1 MTSTKRTADEMSGA
15 DNSDGRTSPRAY
27 RRLEG
32 FIDEDYS
39 SEENTPDTHLSSPT
53 VADESET
60 YTGINKFKELLFNG
74 LPVNLMTTNFKNYLF
89 YTSNYRL
96 EEAKQSGAS
105 LADIIVGEDCLLTW
119 SGRTWDPIAESLHET
134 IQNRLVNLDEA
145 QKVGTLVREA
155 IISKTNRKLDEA
167 KTLGL
172 SLEDIRIGLNLLPVW
187 GAAADVAVPFLCE
200 GEEEDVEQDDMDE
213 GEDETGFIEGDEID
227 HLKFTDDALIEHGTV
242 EIASHASI
250 VEDVAFTDTS
260 DSDSDSEPDYDMDS
274 EGYFDDA
281 ISVDNLFDV
290 EPHYPDSEDDEANIF
305 HGAEVIDL
313 SSHPAIV
320 DLQIYMIEDEDE
332 VRDLPEMELCV
343 DGEAFEQLFG
353 SEGAIDVEIEGSQL
367 LCTGELFE
375 EDEEMI
381 LDKAQDDSF
390 VDLTESAS
398 EYQVSQE
405 NARPDE
411 VAHGDSLVDL
421 TNDTEEQNTEHEIIE
436 DIFKETEDGFVW

>member
-39 SEENTPDTHLSSPT
+39 SEETTPDPHLSSPT
-53 VADESET
+53 VTDENET
-60 YTGINKFKELLFNG
+60 STGINKFKDHLLNG
-74 LPVNLMTTNFKNYLF
+74 LPVNLMTADFMNYLF

-96 EEAKQSGAS
+96 EEAKQNGAS

-119 SGRTWDPIAESLHET
+119 SGRTWDPIADSLHET
-134 IQNRLVNLDEA
+134 IQTRLVNLDEA

-155 IISKTNRKLDEA
+155 ILSKSKRKLDEA
-167 KTLGL
+167 KALGL

-187 GAAADVAVPFLCE
+187 GAAAGEAVPFLCE
-200 GEEEDVEQDDMDE
+200 EEEGIEQDDMDE
-213 GEDETGFIEGDEID
+213 GEIETTSIEDDEID
-227 HLKFTDDALIEHGTV
+227 HLEFTDEALINHSTG
-242 EIASHASI
+242 EISSHVSI
-250 VEDVAFTDTS
+250 VKDMAFPDTS
-260 DSDSDSEPDYDMDS
+260 DSDSDSEPDYDIDS

-290 EPHYPDSEDDEANIF
+290 EPHYPNSEDDEANIF
-305 HGAEVIDL
+305 HGAEVVDL

-320 DLQIYMIEDEDE
+320 DLQIYMIEDEGE
-332 VRDLPEMELCV
+332 IRDLPEMELCI

-367 LCTGELFE
+367 LCTGELFQ

-381 LDKAQDDSF
+381 LDKAQDGSF
-390 VDLTESAS
+390 VDLTEGSS
-398 EYQVSQE
+398 GDQTSQQ
-405 NARPDE
+405 NARPGE
-411 VAHGDSLVDL
+411 VAHEGSLVDL
-421 TNDTEEQNTEHEIIE
+421 NNGTEEQNTEHEMIQ